1 MTDQNTRF
9 APPFAS
15 TDDAPKKH
23 IDREDNNDPVGTRK
37 RKENYFA
44 VTPFGQDKDRVVIEI
59 FMNGCPE
66 AKPSLFNRAEE
77 GQEKKQTQ
85 ANHCDFK
92 SSRNAENALT
102 Q

>member
-1 MTDQNTRF
+1 MADQNTRF

-37 RKENYFA
+37 RRENYFT
-44 VTPFGQDKDRVVIEI
+44 VTPSGQNKNGIIIEI
-59 FMNGCPE
+59 FMDGRPQT
-66 AKPSLFNRAEE
+66 KPPLFNRAKE

-85 ANHCDFK
+85 ANHCNFK
-92 SSRNAENALT
+92 SSGNAKNTLT

>member
-1 MTDQNTRF
+1 VADQDPRF
-9 APPFAS
+9 TPSFTSP
-15 TDDAPKKH
+15 DDTPKEH
-23 IDREDNNDPVGTRK
+23 IYREDNNDPVGTRK
-37 RKENYFA
+37 RKENYLA

>member
-1 MTDQNTRF
+1 
-9 APPFAS
+9 
-15 TDDAPKKH
+15 
-23 IDREDNNDPVGTRK
+23 
-37 RKENYFA
+37 
-44 VTPFGQDKDRVVIEI
+44 
-59 FMNGCPE
+59 MNGCPE

-92 SSRNAENALT
+92 SSRNAENTLT